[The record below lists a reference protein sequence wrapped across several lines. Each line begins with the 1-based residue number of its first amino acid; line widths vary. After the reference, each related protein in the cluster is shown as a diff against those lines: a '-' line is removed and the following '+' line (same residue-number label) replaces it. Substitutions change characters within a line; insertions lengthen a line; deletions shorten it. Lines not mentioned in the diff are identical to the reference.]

1 MGKDSELREWA
12 LNHWKIY
19 RSKYTG
25 EVLDFKRSSLENW
38 QNLKLEKPI
47 RLIPKSS
54 IISNILN
61 FEIPKLK
68 YEIEQAEEESA
79 KVDSDPG
86 LILELKRK
94 YALLAMIKGYSKG
107 GTDESVIKALDKH
120 LSKKNTGQ
128 KKDHIFVEGKRK
140 PHTAFA
146 AYAKT
151 EMKMERDDAW
161 KELKDL
167 AQESKGQTEVKVPGW
182 GKTYLR
188 RVRLKSEKEI
198 LFSHEPFD
206 LDKDEN
212 LPNWVKKFTFDQFQT
227 SFTDFKKKR
236 HEGSMKEV

>member
-25 EVLDFKRSSLENW
+25 EVLDFKRSSSENW

-94 YALLAMIKGYSKG
+94 KALLAMIKGYSKG

-120 LSKKNTGQ
+120 LSKKNPGQ
-128 KKDHIFVEGKRK
+128 KKDHILIIGKAMEALDNELQKKATPTEIWKYLRK
-140 PHTAFA
+140 NL
-146 AYAKT
+146 KT
-151 EMKMERDDAW
+151 FDPREEVIIKITHNEMKYFDSNATEKSSTKESFRVTIKRLRDTPPQ
-161 KELKDL
+161 K
-167 AQESKGQTEVKVPGW
+167 
-182 GKTYLR
+182 
-188 RVRLKSEKEI
+188 
-198 LFSHEPFD
+198 
-206 LDKDEN
+206 
-212 LPNWVKKFTFDQFQT
+212 
-227 SFTDFKKKR
+227 
-236 HEGSMKEV
+236 

>member
-25 EVLDFKRSSLENW
+25 EVLDFKRSSSENW

-120 LSKKNTGQ
+120 LSKKNPGQ

-140 PHTAFA
+140 PHTAYA
-146 AYAKT
+146 VYAKT
-151 EMKMERDDAW
+151 ENRIIKPSHAW
-161 KELKDL
+161 RQLGQYAD
-167 AQESKGQTEVKVPGW
+167 QSKGDKQIDLPGW
-182 GKTYLR
+182 GLIYLKRDREKSILRYKTT
-188 RVRLKSEKEI
+188 KFEKPLDGEI
-198 LFSHEPFD
+198 ITRNAFD
-206 LDKDEN
+206 SGWIRAKN
-212 LPNWVKKFTFDQFQT
+212 N
-227 SFTDFKKKR
+227 
-236 HEGSMKEV
+236 

>member
-140 PHTAFA
+140 PHTAYA
-146 AYAKT
+146 VYAKT
-151 EMKMERDDAW
+151 ENRIIKPSHAW
-161 KELKDL
+161 RQLGQYAD
-167 AQESKGQTEVKVPGW
+167 QSKGDKQIDLPGW
-182 GKTYLR
+182 GLIYLKRDREKSILRYKTT
-188 RVRLKSEKEI
+188 KFEKPLDGEI
-198 LFSHEPFD
+198 ITRNAFD
-206 LDKDEN
+206 SGWIRAKN
-212 LPNWVKKFTFDQFQT
+212 N
-227 SFTDFKKKR
+227 
-236 HEGSMKEV
+236 